1 MANVKH
7 NQLTSRQVEKL
18 VEPGTYADGEGLT
31 LRVSPSGNRRW
42 VLRLTV
48 DGQRSNVGLGSF
60 PRVGLAEAR
69 RKAEEHRRSA
79 RDGVNPVV
87 EKRATR
93 EAAQAKAAIPTFKE
107 ASFTVIELR
116 RPTWSNER
124 HAKQWVE
131 SLTNHCFPVVGNK
144 RVDEITSADVLDVL
158 TPIWN
163 DKAETATRV
172 KQRMEVILDWAIAA
186 GYRTDNPV
194 SAIAK
199 ALPRRPRQKQH
210 HPALPFADVPE
221 ALRKVKDSTAD
232 PITKLAFEF
241 LVLTATRSGE
251 VRGATWAEMDL
262 EARTWI
268 IPASRMKARREH
280 RIPLSK
286 AAMHVLE
293 RSRQFCKED
302 GEIIFPA
309 KRKGGQLSNM
319 VFEMMLRRLE
329 ILAVPHGFRSS
340 FRDWMG
346 ECTGASWAVA
356 ESALAHSSG
365 ERASLGYH
373 RTDYL
378 EQRRPIME
386 AWADFVT
393 GLAGTL
399 ETLHLEL

>member
-7 NQLTSRQVEKL
+7 NQLTSRQVGKL

-31 LRVSPSGNRRW
+31 LRVSAEGKRRW

-48 DGQRSNVGLGSF
+48 DGQRTNVGLGSY

-69 RKAEEHRRSA
+69 RKAEENRRAA
-79 RDGVNPVV
+79 RDGVNPVT

-107 ASFTVIELR
+107 ASLAVIELR
-116 RPTWSNER
+116 RPAWSNER

-131 SLTNHCFPVVGNK
+131 SLTNHSFPVVGNK
-144 RVDEITSADVLDVL
+144 RVDEITSADVLAVL

-163 DKAETATRV
+163 DKAETAARV

-210 HPALPFADVPE
+210 HPALPFADVPG

-232 PITKLAFEF
+232 SVTKLAFEF
-241 LVLTATRSGE
+241 LVLTATRAGE
-251 VRGATWAEMDL
+251 VRGATWAEIDL

-280 RIPLSK
+280 RIPLSE

-302 GEIIFPA
+302 GGVIFPA

-329 ILAVPHGFRSS
+329 IPAVPHGFRSS

-346 ECTGASWAVA
+346 ECTGANWAVA

-378 EQRRPIME
+378 EQRRPLME
-386 AWADFVT
+386 KWADFVT
-393 GLAGTL
+393 GLAGTQAP
-399 ETLHLEL
+399 LHPES